1 MNIYLDIDGVI
12 IGTKSPQKDV
22 VKLIKYILKQYPT
35 STYWLA
41 THCRGEVNRTT
52 EWLIQNGFPEKLAK
66 KMGELIKPTC
76 WEVMKTE
83 GIDMDQD
90 FVWFDDSLFATEK
103 KTLEEHYVLDSFYR
117 MNPKDPKSAKLALK
131 HLKGLRQRKNR
142 TIYDC
147 INYWFVF

>member
-1 MNIYLDIDGVI
+1 
-12 IGTKSPQKDV
+12 
-22 VKLIKYILKQYPT
+22 
-35 STYWLA
+35 
-41 THCRGEVNRTT
+41 
-52 EWLIQNGFPEKLAK
+52 
-66 KMGELIKPTC
+66 MGGLIKPTC

-90 FVWFDDSLFATEK
+90 FVWLDDSLFATEK